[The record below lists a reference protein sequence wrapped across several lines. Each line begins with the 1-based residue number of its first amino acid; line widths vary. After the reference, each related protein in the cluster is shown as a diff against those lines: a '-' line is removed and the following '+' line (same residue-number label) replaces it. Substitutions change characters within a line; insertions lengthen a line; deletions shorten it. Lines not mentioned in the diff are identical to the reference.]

1 MPDSIR
7 PRRSVLY
14 MPGSNARALE
24 KARTL
29 AADALILDL
38 EDAVAPDAKEVARQ
52 QVVDA
57 VKAGG
62 YGKREVVVRTNT
74 ISTAND
80 YWVGVDDFK
89 AVARFARPDAIL
101 VPKISSAQDVI
112 DLGKLAKTIGLA
124 ADVRLWLMIE
134 TAQSMLNMAEIA
146 AASKDPSLEGKVNVF
161 ILGTNDYA
169 KETRAKITRG
179 RAGLIPF
186 LANSVA
192 AARAYGIDVIDGVYN
207 DISNID
213 GLAEEAAQA
222 RDLGFDGKTI
232 IHPSHIA
239 PCNEAFSPD
248 EAEVANARKVAAA
261 FEQPENKGKGVLQI
275 DGRMYEILHAE
286 IARRTVAVADAIRE
300 REAAQ

>member
-1 MPDSIR
+1 MQIR

-24 KARTL
+24 KAKTL

-38 EDAVAPDAKEVARQ
+38 EDAVAPDAKATARE
-52 QVVDA
+52 QVTAA

-62 YGKREVVVRTNT
+62 YGKREIAIRVNAL
-74 ISTAND
+74 STP
-80 YWVGVDDFK
+80 WGIDDFK
-89 AVARFARPDAIL
+89 AAADAKPDAIL
-101 VPKISSAQDVI
+101 VPKISSAAEMAEIARALQATKADS
-112 DLGKLAKTIGLA
+112 KTRI
-124 ADVRLWLMIE
+124 WIMIE
-134 TAQSMLNMAEIA
+134 TAASAFRLAEIA
-146 AASKDPSLEGKVNVF
+146 ASAKDPATRLSVF

-169 KETRAKITRG
+169 KETRARITRG

-186 LANSVA
+186 LSFSIA
-192 AARAYGIDVIDGVYN
+192 AARANGIDVIDGVYN
-207 DISNID
+207 DISNIAD
-213 GLAEEAAQA
+213 LKEEAAQA

-232 IHPSHIA
+232 IHPTHIS
-239 PCNEAFSPD
+239 PCNEAFSPSAD
-248 EAEVANARKVAAA
+248 EVETARKVVAA

-286 IARRTVAVADAIRE
+286 IAKRTVAVADAIRE

>member
-1 MPDSIR
+1 MTSSIR

-38 EDAVAPDAKEVARQ
+38 EDAVAPDAKAMARE
-52 QVVDA
+52 QVTEA

-62 YGKREVVVRTNT
+62 YGRREIAIRVNAL
-74 ISTAND
+74 STP
-80 YWVGVDDFK
+80 WGMDDFRA
-89 AVARFARPDAIL
+89 AVEAKPDAIL
-101 VPKISSAQDVI
+101 VPKISSAAEMGEI
-112 DLGKLAKTIGLA
+112 AGALAQTQ
-124 ADVRLWLMIE
+124 ADDGIRIWIMIE
-134 TAQSMLNMAEIA
+134 TALSAFRLEEIA
-146 AASKDPSLEGKVNVF
+146 ATAKDPATRLSVF

-186 LANSVA
+186 LAMSVA

-207 DISNID
+207 DIANID
-213 GLAEEAAQA
+213 GLKEEAAQA
-222 RDLGFDGKTI
+222 RALGFDGKTI
-232 IHPSHIA
+232 IHPTHIA
-239 PCNEAFSPD
+239 PCNEAFSPGA
-248 EAEVANARKVAAA
+248 EEVATARKVVGA
-261 FEQPENKGKGVLQI
+261 FAQPENRGKGVLQI
-275 DGRMYEILHAE
+275 DGRMYELLHAE
-286 IARRTVAVADAIRE
+286 IAKRTVAVADAIKE

>member
-1 MPDSIR
+1 MASSIR

-38 EDAVAPDAKEVARQ
+38 EDAVAPDAKATARE
-52 QVVDA
+52 QVCAA

-62 YGKREVVVRTNT
+62 YGKREIAIRVNAL
-74 ISTAND
+74 STP
-80 YWVGVDDFK
+80 WGMDDFK
-89 AVARFARPDAIL
+89 AAADAKPDAIL
-101 VPKISSAQDVI
+101 VPKISSAAEMGEI
-112 DLGKLAKTIGLA
+112 AKALKQTN
-124 ADVRLWLMIE
+124 ADVKTRIWIMIE
-134 TAQSMLNMAEIA
+134 TAASAFRLEEIA
-146 AASKDPSLEGKVNVF
+146 ASAKDPATRLSVF

-179 RAGLIPF
+179 RAGLLPF
-186 LANSVA
+186 LALSIA
-192 AARAYGIDVIDGVYN
+192 AARANNIDVIDGVYN
-207 DISNID
+207 DIANLD
-213 GLAEEAAQA
+213 GLKEEAAQA

-232 IHPSHIA
+232 IHPTHIA
-239 PCNEAFSPD
+239 PCNEAFSPGVD
-248 EAEVANARKVAAA
+248 EIETARKVVTA

-286 IARRTVAVADAIRE
+286 IAKRTVAVADAIKE
-300 REAAQ
+300 REAQ

>member
-1 MPDSIR
+1 
-7 PRRSVLY
+7 

-29 AADALILDL
+29 SADALILDL
-38 EDAVAPDAKEVARQ
+38 EDAVAPDAKAVARE
-52 QVVDA
+52 QVTAA

-62 YGKREVVVRTNT
+62 YGKREIAIRVNAL
-74 ISTAND
+74 STP
-80 YWVGVDDFK
+80 WGMDDFK
-89 AVARFARPDAIL
+89 AAADANPDAIL
-101 VPKISSAQDVI
+101 VPKISSA
-112 DLGKLAKTIGLA
+112 AEMIGLA
-124 ADVRLWLMIE
+124 RALQAANADSKTRIWIMVE
-134 TAQSMLNMAEIA
+134 TAASAFKLEEIA
-146 AASKDPSLEGKVNVF
+146 ACAKDPATRLSVF

-169 KETRAKITRG
+169 KETRARITRG

-186 LANSVA
+186 LSLSIA
-192 AARAYGIDVIDGVYN
+192 AARANGIDVIDGVYN

-213 GLAEEAAQA
+213 GLKEEAAQA

-232 IHPSHIA
+232 IHPTHIA
-239 PCNEAFSPD
+239 PCNEAFSPSAD
-248 EAEVANARKVAAA
+248 EVETARKVVAA

-286 IARRTVAVADAIRE
+286 IAKRTVAVADAIRE

>member
-1 MPDSIR
+1 MGSSIR

-29 AADALILDL
+29 PADALILDL
-38 EDAVAPDAKEVARQ
+38 EDAVAPDTKLVARE
-52 QVVDA
+52 QVTAA

-62 YGKREVVVRTNT
+62 YGKREIVIRVNAL
-74 ISTAND
+74 STP
-80 YWVGVDDFK
+80 WGMEDFK
-89 AVARFARPDAIL
+89 AAADANPDAIL
-101 VPKISSAQDVI
+101 VPKISSADDMNDI
-112 DLGKLAKTIGLA
+112 ARALAQVGSGGRTSI
-124 ADVRLWLMIE
+124 WIMIE
-134 TAQSMLNMAEIA
+134 TALSAFRLEQIA
-146 AASKDPSLEGKVNVF
+146 ATAKDDKTRLSVF
-161 ILGTNDYA
+161 VLGTNDYA
-169 KETRAKITRG
+169 KETRAKITSG
-179 RAGLIPF
+179 RAGFIPF

-207 DISNID
+207 DISDLD
-213 GLAEEAAQA
+213 GLKEEAAQA

-239 PCNEAFSPD
+239 PCNEAFSPN
-248 EAEVANARKVAAA
+248 EEEVANARKVVAA
-261 FEQPENKGKGVLQI
+261 FEQPENAGKGVLQI

-300 REAAQ
+300 REAA